1 MRTTSSFP
9 DASRCEVTGAI
20 ASVYLIPSTVS
31 CIMVIGPVKVEHRT
45 DRESSKSPLQVKFHI
60 ALTIEGM
67 P

>member
-1 MRTTSSFP
+1 M
-9 DASRCEVTGAI
+9 TGAI